1 LTDRQ
6 NLLSKAGQ
14 GFQAKRVVH
23 SGHRFVMGAFART
36 QKDLISALFHIYV
49 FDFYKE
55 CVSGVFFAKMERRLV
70 AGSFWRGAN
79 ARCTDLS
86 TDGVDKSESLFITGT
101 CVSFVKIL
109 TAY

>member
-1 LTDRQ
+1 LTERQ
-6 NLLSKAGQ
+6 NLLFQAGQ
-14 GFQAKRVVH
+14 RFQAKRVVH

-36 QKDLISALFHIYV
+36 RKDRISALFHIYL

-55 CVSGVFFAKMERRLV
+55 CVYGVFFAKMERRLV

-101 CVSFVKIL
+101 CASFVKIL